1 MRGSFFIFRERTCK
15 LKNIS
20 RHLFSFPSI
29 GVNAFFY
36 KIHVKTSCLIS
47 EVSTFLIH
55 SESTG
60 KGKIM
65 DEIEAGFKK
74 LEQKIEEMQE
84 KGDSLSQE
92 VRDHESDLL
101 TRMAKS
107 VVPIVKVVG
116 LNMLKKGKQDTKGEI
131 YDPAYFP
138 GKMIILGKA
147 VKPAAARPDNPQMPV
162 TDQFCVL
169 SEEGKFFELMY
180 SFDGFLTDSY
190 LNPINP
196 KTAIENYGYD
206 IMFMLYRAMHDYLK
220 GEEALVEALEK
231 VLGYIY
237 SRNS

>member
-1 MRGSFFIFRERTCK
+1 
-15 LKNIS
+15 
-20 RHLFSFPSI
+20 
-29 GVNAFFY
+29 
-36 KIHVKTSCLIS
+36 
-47 EVSTFLIH
+47 
-55 SESTG
+55 
-60 KGKIM
+60 M

-92 VRDHESDLL
+92 VRDHESELL

-147 VKPAAARPDNPQMPV
+147 VIPAAARPDNPQMPV

-190 LNPINP
+190 LNPIDA

>member
-1 MRGSFFIFRERTCK
+1 
-15 LKNIS
+15 
-20 RHLFSFPSI
+20 
-29 GVNAFFY
+29 
-36 KIHVKTSCLIS
+36 
-47 EVSTFLIH
+47 
-55 SESTG
+55 
-60 KGKIM
+60 M

-92 VRDHESDLL
+92 VRDRESELL
-101 TRMAKS
+101 ARMAKS

-147 VKPAAARPDNPQMPV
+147 VKPAAGRPDNPQMPV

-169 SEEGKFFELMY
+169 SEEGKLFELMY

-231 VLGYIY
+231 VLGFIY
-237 SRNS
+237 SRNP